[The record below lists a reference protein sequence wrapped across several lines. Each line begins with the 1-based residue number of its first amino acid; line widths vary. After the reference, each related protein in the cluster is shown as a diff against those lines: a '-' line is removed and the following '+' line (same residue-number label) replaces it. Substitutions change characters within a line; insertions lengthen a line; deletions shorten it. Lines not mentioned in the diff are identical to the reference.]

1 MASTSD
7 LRNGLVIMHNGEICT
22 VLGVMHRT
30 PGKGK
35 AFYQVEL
42 RKIRDGKLL
51 EHRFR
56 SGESIETIRVDRKE
70 MQYLYRDAT
79 ALIFMD
85 TETYEQIPVQEELV
99 GTGAG
104 FLKESGEA
112 SVSFVDG
119 ESIEVELPPHVTLEV
134 TETEPGVRGDTASS
148 ATKPATLE
156 SGATINVPLFIN
168 EGDIVRV
175 DTRTGTYL
183 DRSKN

>member
-119 ESIEVELPPHVTLEV
+119 EIIEVELPPHVTLEV
-134 TETEPGVRGDTASS
+134 TETEPGFKGDTSS
-148 ATKPATLE
+148 NVQKPAKC
-156 SGATINVPLFIN
+156 ATGLQVQVPLFVEVGNKLKI
-168 EGDIVRV
+168 
-175 DTRTGTYL
+175 DTRTGSYVE
-183 DRSKN
+183 RVKV